1 MYKFY
6 STLLITLSSTFA
18 SFGQG
23 FTLSPA
29 DSIHQ
34 NIQVGSYYTSTIN
47 LPHDNLT
54 TDTVV
59 IAWEV
64 ISIDLPVGN
73 TWDYS
78 YCDYTSCHTG
88 DITNAIMT
96 PIFPGQ
102 SAFFKVNLV
111 APQAGFGMF
120 KIKVFNVDNP
130 VNYEVMTFTFD
141 ATLDVSAIEKGQSVR
156 VFPNPMTDDQLTIS
170 HVLPGSSLKI
180 TNSLGQLVMNETI
193 AGSDFVVQNANLH
206 RGVYFI
212 QLALSNEIYTTRKLI
227 VK

>member
-1 MYKFY
+1 MNKFY
-6 STLLITLSSTFA
+6 STLFVAFSTFA

-23 FTLSPA
+23 FLISPT

-34 NIQVGSYYTSTIN
+34 DIQVGSYYTSTIN

-64 ISIDLPVGN
+64 ISIDLPAGN

-88 DITNAIMT
+88 NITDAIMT
-96 PIFPGQ
+96 PILPGQ

-120 KIKVFNVDNP
+120 KIKVYNVDNP
-130 VNYEVMTFTFD
+130 ASYEVMTFTFD
-141 ATLDVSAIEKGQSVR
+141 ATLEVSALEKGQLVR
-156 VFPNPMTDDQLTIS
+156 VFPNPMTDDKLTIS
-170 HVLPGSSLKI
+170 NVLPGSSLKI
-180 TNSLGQLVMNETI
+180 TNSLGQLVVAETI
-193 AGSDFVVQNANLH
+193 TGNHFLLQNSNLH
-206 RGVYFI
+206 RGVYFV
-212 QLALSNEIYTTRKLI
+212 QLALSNEVYTTRKLI